1 MGTLGLLETAKT
13 SLRLL
18 GDFKRCNSDVFVV
31 VQLKSRLAGLSF
43 DISFVCMINHHAPT
57 EQVHTALHLTSL
69 KKMASSGNKH
79 HHFGRWLNKKQDQLG
94 TGGPISTHQVLT
106 STPIKQK
113 LQPLTLRRS
122 RRLRVLQARKPKAR
136 RFCCEDSRRPIQYIY
151 CGFAHTHVEIITHS
165 LHITSLRFT
174 HPRLTGYE
182 PGDALLFIPDQKP
195 ISNTSWFLKPKFKTY
210 LSRSHSS
217 TRKR

>member
-13 SLRLL
+13 SWRLL
-18 GDFKRCNSDVFVV
+18 GDFKQCNSDVFVI

-57 EQVHTALHLTSL
+57 EQVHAALHLTSL

-136 RFCCEDSRRPIQYIY
+136 RFLNEYHCHKSPVYP
-151 CGFAHTHVEIITHS
+151 GFAGYFEVAAPRMWFWWSIT
-165 LHITSLRFT
+165 RNKG
-174 HPRLTGYE
+174 RC
-182 PGDALLFIPDQKP
+182 DV
-195 ISNTSWFLKPKFKTY
+195 
-210 LSRSHSS
+210 
-217 TRKR
+217 